1 MADVTTEEKK
11 ETQSGTGSLSVDAL
25 EAEDVLAGAEE
36 WSSTETWLVVG
47 SFIAAIIAL
56 FIGLLVVP
64 TSILH

>member
-1 MADVTTEEKK
+1 MAEEKK
-11 ETQSGTGSLSVDAL
+11 EQLSGTGSLKVDAL

-47 SFIAAIIAL
+47 SFIAAIVAL
-56 FIGLLVVP
+56 VIGMILVP